1 MPDSCLRKA
10 LARFDIR
17 LIPNFVNNLILL
29 YNIFPAEKPVRY
41 VLKHGSRF
49 KLDSWLR
56 TNLDQKPCF
65 KTYLTSI
72 FRLFFFCR
80 IVADFSDSM

>member
-17 LIPNFVNNLILL
+17 LISSFVNNLILL

-56 TNLDQKPCF
+56 TNLNQLKPAAM
-65 KTYLTSI
+65 LQNI
-72 FRLFFFCR
+72 PNQHIQIVFFS
-80 IVADFSDSM
+80 AGL